1 MGLHWRSGAAMKR
14 IELPSNELA
23 QELQKHLQQKHFPSG
38 NFDKGRRELQFQD
51 GMRESEW
58 SNLKGEVQ
66 RWAKE
71 KDLEQSEVLKV
82 QPHKAEQAQ
91 TKAEPKESNLDPE
104 EIKAEVKKRL
114 ASYSPEKAEERYNYL
129 LSKPVM
135 ELNDVEF
142 QERIAL
148 AARPSVKTKDQKR

>member
-1 MGLHWRSGAAMKR
+1 M
-14 IELPSNELA
+14 A
-23 QELQKHLQQKHFPSG
+23 QELQKHLQQRHFPGG
-38 NFDKGRRELQFQD
+38 NFDKGRREVQYPD

-58 SNLKGEVQ
+58 SNIKAEVE

-71 KDLEQSEVLKV
+71 KGLESSDVLKL
-82 QPHKAEQAQ
+82 QPRKAEQTQ
-91 TKAEPKESNLDPE
+91 SKAEPKKEPAMDPE

-114 ASYSPEKAEERYNYL
+114 DSYTPEKAEERYNYL
-129 LSKPVM
+129 LSKPLM
-135 ELNDVEF
+135 ELNDVDY